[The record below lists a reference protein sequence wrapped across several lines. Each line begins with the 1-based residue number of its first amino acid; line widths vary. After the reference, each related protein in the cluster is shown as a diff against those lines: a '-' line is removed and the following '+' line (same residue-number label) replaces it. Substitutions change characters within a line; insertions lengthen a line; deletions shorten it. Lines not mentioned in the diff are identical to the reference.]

1 MTWAQR
7 SSETNAEKNHVFLTI
22 VVPDVTPE
30 NLKLD
35 LQPTSLDFTGHSE
48 SRKATYHVKLDFFA
62 EIDPKESKINHTTR
76 AVEMVL
82 RKKEMKEEFWPR
94 LTKEKAKYHFLKTDF
109 DKVRDSSSLF
119 AAAYGT
125 DTDMW
130 QWVDEDEQDDVAEDD
145 DYMSKMGG
153 KYSEPKVP

>member
-1 MTWAQR
+1 MRSLGVELTVLAVTWAQR
-7 SSETNAEKNHVFLTI
+7 SSKTDAEKNHVFLTI
-22 VVPDVTPE
+22 VVPDVTPA

-76 AVEMVL
+76 AVELVL
-82 RKKEMKEEFWPR
+82 RKKELQEEFWPR

-109 DKVRDSSSLF
+109 DKVRCSCGPCATGIILTSVVSGSTRTSRTTLPM
-119 AAAYGT
+119 T
-125 DTDMW
+125 MTT
-130 QWVDEDEQDDVAEDD
+130 
-145 DYMSKMGG
+145 
-153 KYSEPKVP
+153 